1 MKISTF
7 FYTIKQ
13 GFSNLFRNK
22 WYTLASIA
30 TMSACLLM
38 LGVFYSVAANF
49 QHIVKNVE
57 EVVSFT
63 VFFEEGITEERIQ
76 EIGDLIRG
84 RKDEV
89 AEVRYISAEQAWAD
103 YQKENFQDKAE
114 ELLAG
119 YPENPLANSM
129 NFEVFPVDVS
139 KQESLKTYILSIP
152 GVRKINS
159 LDELASTLTT
169 VNTLISY
176 VSVGIIIVL
185 LLVSVFLISNT
196 VTVGIS
202 VRKAEINIMKYIG
215 ATDFL
220 VRAPFVIEGVIIGL
234 LGAVIPLY
242 AIYELYSA
250 VLNFMIKEFANLSK
264 LLDFLPVT
272 TIFDFLV
279 PVSLSV
285 GVGIGFF
292 GSVTTVR
299 KHLNV

>member
-13 GFSNLFRNK
+13 GFANLFRNK

-30 TMSACLLM
+30 TMAACLLM

-49 QHIVKNVE
+49 RHIVKNVE

-63 VFFEEGITEERIQ
+63 VFFEEGISQERID
-76 EIGDLIRG
+76 EIGRLIQSRE
-84 RKDEV
+84 EV
-89 AEVRYISAEQAWAD
+89 ASINYISAEQAWED

-114 ELLAG
+114 ELLEG

-129 NFEVFPVDVS
+129 NYEVFPKDVS
-139 KQESLKTYILSIP
+139 QQAALKNYVLSIP

-159 LDELASTLTT
+159 LDEVADTLTA
-169 VNTLISY
+169 VNQLITY

-220 VRAPFVIEGVIIGL
+220 VRAPFVLEGVIIGL
-234 LGAVIPLY
+234 VGAVIPLY
-242 AIYELYSA
+242 AIHKMYSS
-250 VLNFMIKEFANLSK
+250 VLNFMISEFANLSK
-264 LLDFLPVT
+264 LLDFLPVE
-272 TIFDFLV
+272 TIFDFLL
-279 PVSLSV
+279 PISLIV

>member
-13 GFSNLFRNK
+13 GFANLFRNK

-30 TMSACLLM
+30 TMAACLLM

-49 QHIVKNVE
+49 RHIVKNVE

-63 VFFEEGITEERIQ
+63 VFFEEGITQERID
-76 EIGDLIRG
+76 EIGRLIQSRE
-84 RKDEV
+84 EV
-89 AEVRYISAEQAWAD
+89 ASINFISAEQAWAD

-114 ELLAG
+114 ELLEG

-129 NFEVFPVDVS
+129 NYEVFPKDVS
-139 KQESLKTYILSIP
+139 QQAALKNYVLSIP

-159 LDELASTLTT
+159 LDEVADTLTA
-169 VNTLISY
+169 VNQLITY

-220 VRAPFVIEGVIIGL
+220 VRAPFVLEGVIIGL
-234 LGAVIPLY
+234 IGAVIPL
-242 AIYELYSA
+242 
-250 VLNFMIKEFANLSK
+250 
-264 LLDFLPVT
+264 
-272 TIFDFLV
+272 
-279 PVSLSV
+279 
-285 GVGIGFF
+285 
-292 GSVTTVR
+292 
-299 KHLNV
+299 

>member
-13 GFSNLFRNK
+13 GFANLFRNK

-30 TMSACLLM
+30 TMAACLLM

-49 QHIVKNVE
+49 RHIVKNVE

-63 VFFEEGITEERIQ
+63 VFFEEGITQERID
-76 EIGDLIRG
+76 EIGRLIQSRE
-84 RKDEV
+84 EV
-89 AEVRYISAEQAWAD
+89 AEIRFISAEQAWAD

-114 ELLAG
+114 ELLEG

-129 NFEVFPVDVS
+129 NYEVFPKDVS
-139 KQESLKTYILSIP
+139 QQAALKSFVSSIP

-159 LDELASTLTT
+159 LDEVAETLTA
-169 VNTLISY
+169 VNNLITY

-220 VRAPFVIEGVIIGL
+220 VRAPFVLEGVIIGL
-234 LGAVIPLY
+234 LGALIPLY
-242 AIYELYSA
+242 AIHKVYSA
-250 VLNFMIKEFANLSK
+250 VLNFMINEFANLSK
-264 LLDFLPVT
+264 LLDFLPVE
-272 TIFDFLV
+272 TIFNFLL
-279 PVSLSV
+279 PVSLIV

>member
-13 GFSNLFRNK
+13 GFANLFRNK

-30 TMSACLLM
+30 TMAACLLM

-49 QHIVKNVE
+49 RHIVKNVE

-63 VFFEEGITEERIQ
+63 VFFEEGITQERID
-76 EIGDLIRG
+76 EIGRLIESRE
-84 RKDEV
+84 EV
-89 AEVRYISAEQAWAD
+89 ASINFISAEQAWAD

-114 ELLAG
+114 ELLEG

-129 NFEVFPVDVS
+129 NYEVFPKDVS
-139 KQESLKTYILSIP
+139 QQATLKSYILSIP

-159 LDELASTLTT
+159 LDEVAETLTA
-169 VNTLISY
+169 VNKLITY
-176 VSVGIIIVL
+176 VSIGIIIVL

-220 VRAPFVIEGVIIGL
+220 VRAPFVLEGVIIGL

-242 AIYELYSA
+242 AIHKVYST
-250 VLNFMIKEFANLSK
+250 VLTFMMNEFANLSK
-264 LLDFLPVT
+264 LLDFLPVE
-272 TIFDFLV
+272 TIFHFLL
-279 PVSLSV
+279 PVSLIV

>member
-63 VFFEEGITEERIQ
+63 VFFEEGLSDERIE
-76 EIGDLIRG
+76 EIGNLIRG
-84 RKDEV
+84 REDV
-89 AEVRYISAEQAWAD
+89 AKIEFISAEQAWAD
-103 YQKENFQDKAE
+103 YQKENFQDKAD

-129 NFEVFPVDVS
+129 NYEVFPTDVS
-139 KQESLKTYILSIP
+139 KQEALKQYIQSIP

-159 LDELASTLTT
+159 LDEVASTLTT

-250 VLNFMIKEFANLSK
+250 VLNFMLKEFANLSK
-264 LLDFLPVT
+264 LLDFLPVS

-279 PVSLSV
+279 PVSLIV

-292 GSVTTVR
+292 GSITTVR

>member
-63 VFFEEGITEERIQ
+63 VFFEEGISDERIE
-76 EIGDLIRG
+76 EIGNMIRG
-84 RKDEV
+84 REDV
-89 AEVRYISAEQAWAD
+89 AEVKFISAEEAWAT
-103 YQKENFQDKAE
+103 YQKENFQDKAD

-129 NFEVFPVDVS
+129 NYEVFPTDVS
-139 KQESLKTYILSIP
+139 KQEALKQYIQSIP

-159 LDELASTLTT
+159 LDEVASTLTT

-176 VSVGIIIVL
+176 VSIGIIIVL

-202 VRKAEINIMKYIG
+202 VRKEEINIMKYIG

-234 LGAVIPLY
+234 LGAVLPLY

-264 LLDFLPVT
+264 LLDFLPVA

-279 PVSLSV
+279 PVSLIV

>member
-63 VFFEEGITEERIQ
+63 VFFEEGLSEERIQ

-84 RKDEV
+84 REDV
-89 AEVRYISAEQAWAD
+89 AKVDYISAEEAWAT
-103 YQKENFQDKAE
+103 YQKENFQDKAD

-129 NFEVFPVDVS
+129 NYEVFPTDVS
-139 KQESLKTYILSIP
+139 KQEALKQYIQSIP

-159 LDELASTLTT
+159 LDEVASTLTT

-176 VSVGIIIVL
+176 VSIGIIIVL

-272 TIFDFLV
+272 TIFDFLI
-279 PVSLSV
+279 PVSLIV

>member
-63 VFFEEGITEERIQ
+63 VFFEEGLSDERIE
-76 EIGDLIRG
+76 EIGNLIRG
-84 RKDEV
+84 REDV
-89 AEVRYISAEQAWAD
+89 AKIEFISAEQAWAD
-103 YQKENFQDKAE
+103 YQKENFQDKAD

-129 NFEVFPVDVS
+129 NYEVFPTDVS
-139 KQESLKTYILSIP
+139 KQEALKQYIQSIP

-159 LDELASTLTT
+159 LDEVASTLTT

-176 VSVGIIIVL
+176 VSIGIIIVL

-250 VLNFMIKEFANLSK
+250 VLSFMLKEFANLSK
-264 LLDFLPVT
+264 LLDFLPVS

-279 PVSLSV
+279 PVSLIV

-292 GSVTTVR
+292 GSITTVR

>member
-13 GFSNLFRNK
+13 GFANLFRNK

-30 TMSACLLM
+30 TMSACLMM
-38 LGVFYSVAANF
+38 LGIFYSVAANF

-63 VFFEEGITEERIQ
+63 VFFEEGISQERIE
-76 EIGDLIRG
+76 EIGKLIESRE
-84 RKDEV
+84 EV
-89 AEVRYISAEQAWAD
+89 ARMKFISAEEAWAE
-103 YQKENFQDKAE
+103 YQKENFQDKAD

-119 YPENPLANSM
+119 YPDNPLADSM
-129 NFEVFPVDVS
+129 NYEVFPKDVS
-139 KQESLKTYILSIP
+139 QQESLKTYILSIP

-159 LDELASTLTT
+159 LDELADTLSA
-169 VNTLISY
+169 VNVLISY
-176 VSVGIIIVL
+176 VSIGIIAVL

-220 VRAPFVIEGVIIGL
+220 VRSPFVIEGVVIGL
-234 LGAVIPLY
+234 LGALIPLY
-242 AIYELYSA
+242 AIYEMYSA
-250 VLNFMIKEFANLSK
+250 VLDFMLKEFANLSK
-264 LLDFLPVT
+264 LLDFLPVD
-272 TIFDFLV
+272 TIFDFLL
-279 PVSLSV
+279 PISLIV

-292 GSVTTVR
+292 GSVSTVR

>member
-63 VFFEEGITEERIQ
+63 VFFEEGISDERIE
-76 EIGDLIRG
+76 EIGNLIRG
-84 RKDEV
+84 REDV
-89 AEVRYISAEQAWAD
+89 AEVKFISAEEAWAT
-103 YQKENFQDKAE
+103 YQKENFQDKAD

-129 NFEVFPVDVS
+129 NYEVFPTDVS
-139 KQESLKTYILSIP
+139 KQEALKQYIQSIP

-159 LDELASTLTT
+159 LDEVASTLTT

-176 VSVGIIIVL
+176 VSIGIIILL

-250 VLNFMIKEFANLSK
+250 VLNFMLKEFANLSK
-264 LLDFLPVT
+264 LLDFLPVS

-279 PVSLSV
+279 PVSLIV

-292 GSVTTVR
+292 GSITTVR

>member
-13 GFSNLFRNK
+13 GFSNLFRNR

-63 VFFEEGITEERIQ
+63 VFFEEGISDERIK

-84 RKDEV
+84 RDDV
-89 AEVRYISAEQAWAD
+89 AAIEFISAEEAWAE

-129 NFEVFPVDVS
+129 NYEVFPTDVS
-139 KQESLKTYILSIP
+139 KQQALKEYVQSIP

-159 LDELASTLTT
+159 LDEVANVLTT

-176 VSVGIIIVL
+176 VSIGIIIVL

-220 VRAPFVIEGVIIGL
+220 VRSPFVIEGVIIGL
-234 LGAVIPLY
+234 LGALIPLY

-250 VLNFMIKEFANLSK
+250 VLNFMLKEFANLSK
-264 LLDFLPVT
+264 LLDFLPVA

-279 PVSLSV
+279 PVSLIV

-292 GSVTTVR
+292 GSLTTVR

>member
-63 VFFEEGITEERIQ
+63 VFFEEGLSEERIQ

-84 RKDEV
+84 REDV
-89 AEVRYISAEQAWAD
+89 ARADYISAEEAWAN
-103 YQKENFQDKAE
+103 YQKENFQDKAD

-129 NFEVFPVDVS
+129 NYEVFPTDVS
-139 KQESLKTYILSIP
+139 KQEALKQYIQSIP

-159 LDELASTLTT
+159 LDEVASTLTT

-176 VSVGIIIVL
+176 VSIGIIIVL

-250 VLNFMIKEFANLSK
+250 VLNFMLKEFANLSK
-264 LLDFLPVT
+264 LLDFLPVG

-279 PVSLSV
+279 PVSLLV

>member
-63 VFFEEGITEERIQ
+63 VFFEEGITQERID
-76 EIGDLIRG
+76 EIGNLIQG
-84 RKDEV
+84 RDDV
-89 AEVRYISAEQAWAD
+89 ARIDYISAEEAWAN
-103 YQKENFQDKAE
+103 YQKENFQDKAD

-129 NFEVFPVDVS
+129 NYEVFPTDVS
-139 KQESLKTYILSIP
+139 KQEALKQYIQSIP

-159 LDELASTLTT
+159 LDEVASTLTT

-176 VSVGIIIVL
+176 VSIGIIIVL

-234 LGAVIPLY
+234 FGALIPLY

-264 LLDFLPVT
+264 LLDFLPVAA
-272 TIFDFLV
+272 IFDFLL
-279 PVSLSV
+279 PVSLIV

>member
-63 VFFEEGITEERIQ
+63 VFFEEGISDERIE
-76 EIGDLIRG
+76 EIGNLIRG
-84 RKDEV
+84 REDV
-89 AEVRYISAEQAWAD
+89 AEVKFISAEEAWAT
-103 YQKENFQDKAE
+103 YQKENFQDKAD

-129 NFEVFPVDVS
+129 NYEVFPTDVS
-139 KQESLKTYILSIP
+139 KQEALKQYIQSIP

-159 LDELASTLTT
+159 LDEVASTLTT

-176 VSVGIIIVL
+176 VSIGIIIVL

-234 LGAVIPLY
+234 LGAMLPLY

-264 LLDFLPVT
+264 LLDFLPVA

-279 PVSLSV
+279 PVSLIV

>member
-63 VFFEEGITEERIQ
+63 VFFEEGLSEERIQ
-76 EIGDLIRG
+76 EIGELIRG
-84 RKDEV
+84 REDV
-89 AEVRYISAEQAWAD
+89 ARADYISAEEAWAT
-103 YQKENFQDKAE
+103 YQKENFQDKAD

-129 NFEVFPVDVS
+129 NYEVFPTDVS
-139 KQESLKTYILSIP
+139 KQEALKQYIQSIP

-159 LDELASTLTT
+159 LDEVASTLTT

-176 VSVGIIIVL
+176 VSIGIIIVL

-250 VLNFMIKEFANLSK
+250 ALNFMLKEFANLSK
-264 LLDFLPVT
+264 LLDFLPVA
-272 TIFDFLV
+272 TIFDFLL
-279 PVSLSV
+279 PVSLIV

>member
-63 VFFEEGITEERIQ
+63 VFFEEGISDERIE
-76 EIGDLIRG
+76 EIGNLIRG
-84 RKDEV
+84 REDV
-89 AEVRYISAEQAWAD
+89 AKVDFISAEEAWAE
-103 YQKENFQDKAE
+103 YQKENFQDKAD

-129 NFEVFPVDVS
+129 NYEVFPTDVS
-139 KQESLKTYILSIP
+139 KQEALKQYIQSIP

-159 LDELASTLTT
+159 LDEVASTLTT

-176 VSVGIIIVL
+176 VSIGIIIVL

-234 LGAVIPLY
+234 LGAVIPLF
-242 AIYELYSA
+242 AIHELYSA
-250 VLNFMIKEFANLSK
+250 VLNFMLKEFANLSK
-264 LLDFLPVT
+264 LLDFLPVS

-279 PVSLSV
+279 PVSLIV

>member
-63 VFFEEGITEERIQ
+63 VFFEEGLSEERIQ

-84 RKDEV
+84 REDV
-89 AEVRYISAEQAWAD
+89 AKVDYISAEEAWAT
-103 YQKENFQDKAE
+103 YQKENFQDKAD

-129 NFEVFPVDVS
+129 NYEVFPTDVS
-139 KQESLKTYILSIP
+139 KQEALKQYIQSSP

-159 LDELASTLTT
+159 LDEVASTLTT

-176 VSVGIIIVL
+176 VSIGIIIVL

-250 VLNFMIKEFANLSK
+250 VLDFMLKEFANLSK
-264 LLDFLPVT
+264 LLDFLPVS
-272 TIFDFLV
+272 TIFDFLI
-279 PVSLSV
+279 PVSLIV

>member
-63 VFFEEGITEERIQ
+63 VFFEEGLSEERIQ

-84 RKDEV
+84 REDV
-89 AEVRYISAEQAWAD
+89 AKVDYISAEEAWAT
-103 YQKENFQDKAE
+103 YQKENFQDKAD

-129 NFEVFPVDVS
+129 NYEVFPTDVS
-139 KQESLKTYILSIP
+139 KQEALKQYIQSIP

-159 LDELASTLTT
+159 LDEVASTLTT

-176 VSVGIIIVL
+176 VSIGIIIVL

-250 VLNFMIKEFANLSK
+250 VLDFMLKEFANLSK
-264 LLDFLPVT
+264 LLDFLPVS
-272 TIFDFLV
+272 TIFDFLI
-279 PVSLSV
+279 PVSLIV

>member
-63 VFFEEGITEERIQ
+63 VFFEEGLSEERIQ

-84 RKDEV
+84 REDV
-89 AEVRYISAEQAWAD
+89 AKVDYISAEEAWAT
-103 YQKENFQDKAE
+103 YQKENFQDKAD

-129 NFEVFPVDVS
+129 NYEVFPTDVS
-139 KQESLKTYILSIP
+139 KQEALKQYIQSIP

-159 LDELASTLTT
+159 LDEVASTLTT

-176 VSVGIIIVL
+176 VSIGIIIVL

-250 VLNFMIKEFANLSK
+250 VLDFMLKEFANLSK
-264 LLDFLPVT
+264 LLDFLPVSN
-272 TIFDFLV
+272 IFDFLI
-279 PVSLSV
+279 PVSLIV

>member
-63 VFFEEGITEERIQ
+63 VFFEEGISEERIQ

-84 RKDEV
+84 REDV
-89 AEVRYISAEQAWAD
+89 AHINFISAEQAWAD
-103 YQKENFQDKAE
+103 YQKENFQDKAD

-129 NFEVFPVDVS
+129 NYEVFPTDVS
-139 KQESLKTYILSIP
+139 KQESLKQYIQSIP

-159 LDELASTLTT
+159 LDEVASTLTT

-176 VSVGIIIVL
+176 VSIGIIVIL

-220 VRAPFVIEGVIIGL
+220 VRAPFVIEGVVIGL
-234 LGAVIPLY
+234 LGAVIPLF
-242 AIYELYSA
+242 AIHELYSA
-250 VLNFMIKEFANLSK
+250 VLNFMLKEFANLSK
-264 LLDFLPVT
+264 LLDFLPVG

-279 PVSLSV
+279 PVSLLV

>member
-13 GFSNLFRNK
+13 GFANLFRNK

-30 TMSACLLM
+30 TMAACLLM

-49 QHIVKNVE
+49 RHIVKNVE

-63 VFFEEGITEERIQ
+63 VFFEEGITQERID
-76 EIGDLIRG
+76 EIGRLIQSRE
-84 RKDEV
+84 EV
-89 AEVRYISAEQAWAD
+89 ASINFISAEQAWAD

-114 ELLAG
+114 ELLEG

-129 NFEVFPVDVS
+129 NYEVFPKDVS
-139 KQESLKTYILSIP
+139 QQAALKSYVLSIP

-159 LDELASTLTT
+159 LDEVAETLTA
-169 VNTLISY
+169 VNKLITY

-220 VRAPFVIEGVIIGL
+220 VRAPFVLEGVIIGL

-242 AIYELYSA
+242 AIHEVYST
-250 VLNFMIKEFANLSK
+250 VLTFMMNEFANLSK
-264 LLDFLPVT
+264 LLDFLPVE
-272 TIFDFLV
+272 TIFNFLL
-279 PVSLSV
+279 PVSLIV

-292 GSVTTVR
+292 GSITTVR
-299 KHLNV
+299 KHLDV

>member
-13 GFSNLFRNK
+13 GFANLFRNK

-30 TMSACLLM
+30 TMAACLLM

-49 QHIVKNVE
+49 RHIVKNVE

-63 VFFEEGITEERIQ
+63 VFFEKGLSQERID
-76 EIGDLIRG
+76 EIGDMIRG
-84 RKDEV
+84 REEV
-89 AEVRYISAEQAWAD
+89 ASIEFISAEQAWAD

-114 ELLAG
+114 ELLEG
-119 YPENPLANSM
+119 YPENPLADSM
-129 NFEVFPVDVS
+129 NYEVFPKDVS
-139 KQESLKTYILSIP
+139 QQATLKSFISSIP

-159 LDELASTLTT
+159 MDEVAETLTA
-169 VNTLISY
+169 VNKLITY
-176 VSVGIIIVL
+176 VSIGIIIVL

-220 VRAPFVIEGVIIGL
+220 VRAPFVLEGVIIGL
-234 LGAVIPLY
+234 LGALIPLY
-242 AIYELYSA
+242 AIHKLYST
-250 VLNFMIKEFANLSK
+250 VLTFMMNEFANLSK
-264 LLDFLPVT
+264 LLDFLPVE
-272 TIFDFLV
+272 TIFDFLL
-279 PVSLSV
+279 PVSLIV

>member
-63 VFFEEGITEERIQ
+63 VFFEEGISEERIT

-84 RKDEV
+84 RDDV
-89 AEVRYISAEQAWAD
+89 AEIKYISAEEAWAD
-103 YQKENFQDKAE
+103 YQKENFQDKAD

-129 NFEVFPVDVS
+129 NYEVFPTDVS
-139 KQESLKTYILSIP
+139 KLEPLKQYIQSIP

-159 LDELASTLTT
+159 LDEVASTLTT

-176 VSVGIIIVL
+176 VSIGIIIVL

-264 LLDFLPVT
+264 LLDFLPVA
-272 TIFDFLV
+272 TIFDFLL
-279 PVSLSV
+279 PISLIV

>member
-13 GFSNLFRNK
+13 GFANLFRNK

-30 TMSACLLM
+30 TMAACLLM

-49 QHIVKNVE
+49 RHIVKNVE

-63 VFFEEGITEERIQ
+63 VFFEEGITQERID
-76 EIGDLIRG
+76 EIGRLIQNRE
-84 RKDEV
+84 EV
-89 AEVRYISAEQAWAD
+89 AEINFISAEQAWAD

-114 ELLAG
+114 ELLEG

-129 NFEVFPVDVS
+129 NYEVFPKDVS
-139 KQESLKTYILSIP
+139 QQAALKSYVLSIP

-159 LDELASTLTT
+159 LDEVADTLTA
-169 VNTLISY
+169 VNNLITY

-220 VRAPFVIEGVIIGL
+220 VRAPFVLEGVIIGL
-234 LGAVIPLY
+234 LGALIPLF
-242 AIYELYSA
+242 AIHKMYSA
-250 VLNFMIKEFANLSK
+250 VLNFMMNEFANLSK
-264 LLDFLPVT
+264 LLDFLPVE
-272 TIFDFLV
+272 TIFNFLL
-279 PVSLSV
+279 PVSLLV

>member
-63 VFFEEGITEERIQ
+63 VFFEEGISEERIM
-76 EIGDLIRG
+76 EIGELIRG
-84 RKDEV
+84 REDV
-89 AEVRYISAEQAWAD
+89 ARADYISAEQAWAD
-103 YQKENFQDKAE
+103 YQKENFQDKAD

-129 NFEVFPVDVS
+129 NYEVFPTDVS
-139 KQESLKTYILSIP
+139 KQEALKQYIQSIP

-159 LDELASTLTT
+159 LDEVASTLTT

-176 VSVGIIIVL
+176 VSIGIIIVL

-250 VLNFMIKEFANLSK
+250 VLNFMVKEFANLSK
-264 LLDFLPVT
+264 LLDFLPVA
-272 TIFDFLV
+272 TIFDFLL
-279 PVSLSV
+279 PVSLIV

>member
-7 FYTIKQ
+7 IYTIKQ
-13 GFSNLFRNK
+13 GFANLFRNK

-38 LGVFYSVAANF
+38 LGVFFSVASNF
-49 QHIVKNVE
+49 RHIVKNVE

-63 VFFEEGITEERIQ
+63 VFFEEGISEERIQ
-76 EIGDLIRG
+76 EIGKLIESRE
-84 RKDEV
+84 EV
-89 AEVRYISAEQAWAD
+89 AQIRYISAEEAWEI
-103 YQKENFQDKAE
+103 YQKENFQDKAD

-129 NFEVFPVDVS
+129 NYEVFPKDVS
-139 KQESLKTYILSIP
+139 KQESLKNYILSIP

-159 LDELASTLTT
+159 LDELADTLTA
-169 VNTLISY
+169 VNNLITY
-176 VSVGIIIVL
+176 VSIGIIIVL

-196 VTVGIS
+196 ITVGIS

-220 VRAPFVIEGVIIGL
+220 VRAPFVIEGIIIGL
-234 LGAVIPLY
+234 LGALIPLY
-242 AIYELYSA
+242 AIYEMYSA
-250 VLNFMIKEFANLSK
+250 VREFMLKEFANLSK
-264 LLDFLPVT
+264 LLDFLPISV
-272 TIFDFLV
+272 IFDFLL
-279 PVSLSV
+279 PVSLIV